1 MVKNAEVVLSALDES
16 IKTAS
21 VSELA
26 KMGITIEGLSDDMDA
41 KEREKLLRMYRRKI
55 ANRESAKR
63 SKIRKKAEDAKL
75 LSAAETLLQDSA
87 SMRKT
92 ITDLQKKVDTLYAEN
107 VKLRMKLGEKVSEDT
122 GPSMKPVNL
131 PPEVEPPSLVMKEAR
146 KKKRGMLKSMSD
158 SSIATT
164 FEEETRALPIEEP
177 SKVTKRAKGK
187 RATINEPNPLLT
199 QDQLNYLNHP
209 DDSGYVLQSF
219 LMNDSNRPGTDSPFF
234 TDNYAM
240 YDFQDGEVVD
250 DGVPFF

>member
-1 MVKNAEVVLSALDES
+1 MAKSAEVVLSALDES

-26 KMGITIEGLSDDMDA
+26 KMGITIEGLRDDMDA

-92 ITDLQKKVDTLYAEN
+92 IADLQKKVDTLYAEN

-122 GPSMKPVNL
+122 GPSIKPVSL

-164 FEEETRALPIEEP
+164 FEEETLPIEEP
-177 SKVTKRAKGK
+177 SKATKRAKAK
-187 RATINEPNPLLT
+187 LATINKPKALLT
-199 QDQLNYLNHP
+199 QDQLNYHNHQ
-209 DDSGYVLQSF
+209 DYDSGYNLQSF

-250 DGVPFF
+250 DGLSFF

>member
-21 VSELA
+21 VRELA
-26 KMGITIEGLSDDMDA
+26 KMGITIEGLRDDMDA

-122 GPSMKPVNL
+122 RPSIKPVNL

-164 FEEETRALPIEEP
+164 FEEETRALPIEP

-187 RATINEPNPLLT
+187 LATINEPKPLLT
-199 QDQLNYLNHP
+199 HDQLNHHNHLD
-209 DDSGYVLQSF
+209 DDSGYILQSF

-250 DGVPFF
+250 DGLSFF